1 MKKDMD
7 MPRSGGTYSIAK
19 ALQDPAEMARM
30 LESQLRQQPG
40 MNLDQ
45 SEVLRIIRAL
55 RGRLGE

>member
-1 MKKDMD
+1 MD